1 MPANVEIKARLHDR
15 GSMLEKIATLTTAP
29 PVVLEQ
35 QDTFFRCSRGRLKL
49 RSFPDGSGELIFYQR
64 PDTAGSRESHYEMS
78 RTSDAA
84 TLQTVLA
91 AALGA
96 RQTVTKRRLLFHVG
110 QTRIHVDAVAG
121 LGDFLELE
129 VVLAPGQ
136 PPSEGHR
143 IAAGLM
149 VELGIRPGDLLET
162 AYADM
167 LAAAPGAT
175 SRPAADVC

>member
-15 GSMLEKIATLTTAP
+15 GSILEKIATLTTAP

-49 RSFPDGSGELIFYQR
+49 RSFPDGSGELIFYER

-129 VVLAPGQ
+129 VVLTPGQ
-136 PPSEGHR
+136 PPAEGHR
-143 IAAGLM
+143 IATVLM
-149 VELGIRPGDLLET
+149 EQLGIMPGDLLDT

-167 LAAAPGAT
+167 LPAAREAV